1 MLLILSFEVGGQDID
16 WHVEYT
22 PAGQDTRDEPGAP
35 EELDILHAMMLTHQ
49 VGNTLHRTDVL
60 DLLCEAGSGEV
71 SEPIYYELLVRAAE
85 AYADTREAEEDD
97 RAEAAAEARQAYLED
112 DRDSD

>member
-35 EELDILHAMMLTHQ
+35 EELWTLHAMMLTHQ

-60 DLLCEAGSGEV
+60 DLLEEAGGGAV
-71 SEPIYYELLVRAAE
+71 SEAIYSELLVRAAE
-85 AYADTREAEEDD
+85 ACVDTREAEEDD
-97 RAEAAAEARQAYLED
+97 RAEAAAEARQAYPED
-112 DRDSD
+112 DCDFD

>member
-22 PAGQDTRDEPGAP
+22 PAGRDTRDEPGAP
-35 EELDILHAMMLTHQ
+35 EELSIRHAMMLTHQ

-60 DLLCEAGSGEV
+60 DLLEEVSGGEV
-71 SEPIYYELLVRAAE
+71 FDPIYYELLVRAAE
-85 AYADTREAEEDD
+85 ACVDTREAEEDN

>member
-35 EELDILHAMMLTHQ
+35 EELSIRHAMMLTHQ
-49 VGNTLHRTDVL
+49 VGNILYRTDIL
-60 DLLCEAGSGEV
+60 DLLCEAGGGKV
-71 SEPIYYELLVRAAE
+71 SEPIHYELLVLAAE
-85 AYADTREAEEDD
+85 ACADTREAEEDD

-112 DRDSD
+112 DCDFD